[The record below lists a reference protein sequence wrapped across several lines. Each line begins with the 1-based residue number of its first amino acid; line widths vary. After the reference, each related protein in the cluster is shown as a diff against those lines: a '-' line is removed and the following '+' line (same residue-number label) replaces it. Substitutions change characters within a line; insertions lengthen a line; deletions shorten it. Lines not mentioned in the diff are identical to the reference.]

1 MRETGCA
8 CLFATHFHELTSLRD
23 DACGVLNRHVVTNL
37 DPKTGGLTMLYKGE
51 DGPCERSF
59 GIAVAEKVGFPG
71 EVVSWAKGY
80 ERNLSKRVR
89 LTAPPALD

>member
-1 MRETGCA
+1 MHRA
-8 CLFATHFHELTSLRD
+8 
-23 DACGVLNRHVVTNL
+23 
-37 DPKTGGLTMLYKGE
+37 E
-51 DGPCERSF
+51 DGVVARRVCA
-59 GIAVAEKVGFPG
+59 GVGGAVAEKVGFPG